1 MESQPTGLLE
11 RLRIQRESA
20 QGPAPSSVP
29 PQLLDFTVPV
39 IDVGPTPTLTE
50 STSRSSS
57 MIPAHGVGSLTT
69 DYGPRIDEVVT
80 RLAHLETQNDDVR
93 KRFDG
98 MEANLRSGL
107 ADLRSELPNM
117 ITGEVARHVTPTN
130 EAVADVGGRLG
141 RMETDFTRERERW
154 SNVVTSFDQR
164 LDTRLR
170 SFRQDVTVMLTGMAV
185 LVLAMLMMLLL
196 RR

>member
-1 MESQPTGLLE
+1 MIDLGPVPTPVETGS
-11 RLRIQRESA
+11 RGSSMMTSHVT
-20 QGPAPSSVP
+20 PPSSP
-29 PQLLDFTVPV
+29 
-39 IDVGPTPTLTE
+39 
-50 STSRSSS
+50 
-57 MIPAHGVGSLTT
+57 

-80 RLAHLETQNDDVR
+80 RLARLETQNDDVR
-93 KRFDG
+93 RRFDG
-98 MEANLRSGL
+98 IDANLRSGL
-107 ADLRSELPNM
+107 ADLRTELPGM

-130 EAVADVGGRLG
+130 EAVADIGGRLG

-185 LVLAMLMMLLL
+185 LVLAMLLMLLL